1 MNVFADLDKLVC
13 LLEKERAN
21 HYAQE
26 CLKYLKDGEVSFDPN
41 TPLETKH
48 LYEVYKNRFLIQKN
62 LTKNGSVHGYPQVLE
77 QLHNEKDQEIRNFTI
92 ATKIGAFVVFTTTE
106 TDRFIAILKSSSHT
120 IARAK
125 ELNEIYRQRGI
136 DVSDNI
142 FVNRQLQ
149 SE

>member
-1 MNVFADLDKLVC
+1 MDVFADFNNLVC

-26 CLKYLKDGEVSFDPN
+26 CLGYLKDGEVSFDPN

-62 LTKNGSVHGYPQVLE
+62 LTKNETVHGYSQVLE
-77 QLHNEKDQEIRNFTI
+77 RLQNEEDQEIRNFTV
-92 ATKIGAFVVFTTTE
+92 ATKIGAFIVFTTTAV
-106 TDRFIAILKSSSHT
+106 DRFIAILKSSSHN
-120 IARAK
+120 IAKAK

-136 DVSDNI
+136 DVSDKI
-142 FVNRQLQ
+142 FINRQLQ